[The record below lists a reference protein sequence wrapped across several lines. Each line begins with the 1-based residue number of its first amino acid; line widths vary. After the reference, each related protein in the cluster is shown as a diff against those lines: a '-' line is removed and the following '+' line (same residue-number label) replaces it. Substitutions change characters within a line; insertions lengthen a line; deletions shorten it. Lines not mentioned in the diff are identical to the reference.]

1 MFLDH
6 EANITHVD
14 IAERREGLTTVYFE
28 LEDVAGD
35 AADVLIGDLQAL
47 PVVRAAER
55 APSFQKVYGKRII
68 VVGGGRR
75 WARSWSAR

>member
-1 MFLDH
+1 MVQARRARRRHALTGVFLDH

-35 AADVLIGDLQAL
+35 AADVLIETYRLC
-47 PVVRAAER
+47 
-55 APSFQKVYGKRII
+55 PS
-68 VVGGGRR
+68 
-75 WARSWSAR
+75 